1 MPKQKHR
8 SPKTKNTIVA
18 PAGRFPGAF
27 LDGFRPYVW
36 LLLAVALVYG
46 QTLRFGFVGY
56 DDVSLVSRQ
65 AGQALDP
72 GRIKAAFS
80 ESAFGDGSGLF
91 FYRPLLTL
99 SLMFDSA
106 IAAGR
111 PWVFHLSNL
120 LFHLA
125 AVWLAFGLFLK
136 LKFSRPAAFAAALI
150 LAVHP
155 ALASAVSWVPGRND
169 SLLAIWIMSAFLF
182 QLKFVE
188 SNKVRYLAAQGI
200 CFLAALFTKE
210 TALLFPLVALSY
222 MLLPSAQTR
231 RSLPKTAFLAM
242 VLSGAVV
249 IWYLARSGALA
260 GYGPVPLSFLSP
272 REALATLVS
281 VFGRI
286 GLPFDLTLVRD
297 LKDINLVYGLI
308 SLAALAISAVAWG
321 IKSKWNF
328 ILGWIWFGLFLL
340 PGLTLAG
347 DSNAF
352 LDHRLYLPLI
362 GFLILMQELKILDL
376 PAGGKST
383 AMGWFFLALL
393 LGALSFVY
401 SRSFKD
407 DLSCWTR
414 AVKRSPN
421 SALAHNA
428 LGLAYSQRNN
438 SPAAEKEYLKARQI
452 SKRFVKAGLNLGIL
466 YLKTGRLDNAGQALK
481 EVLAV
486 RPDLPGANYNLGV
499 VYQQQGREDS
509 AYYYFQKELEY
520 DPRNEGALAGIGTI
534 FHQKG
539 DLDRALRYYRK
550 ALEIN
555 GNDPGVLVN
564 LASVYQ
570 QQGDLPE
577 AERTYLRAIEINPG
591 SAEAHYNLGWL
602 YRKQN
607 RRQEAEIELNKAY
620 SLRPSL
626 KSKN

>member
-1 MPKQKHR
+1 MPKQKPH
-8 SPKTKNTIVA
+8 SPKTENTIVA
-18 PAGRFPGAF
+18 PAGGFPSIF
-27 LDGFRPYVW
+27 LDGLKPYIW

-46 QTLRFGFVGY
+46 QTVRFGFVGY

-65 AGQALDP
+65 AGQALDL
-72 GRIKAAFS
+72 GRIKAALS
-80 ESAFGDGSGLF
+80 ESVFGPGPGLF

-99 SLMFDSA
+99 SLMVDSA

-111 PWVFHLSNL
+111 PWIFHLSNV

-125 AVWLAFGLFLK
+125 AVWLAFALFLK
-136 LKFSRPAAFAAALI
+136 LKLSRPAVFAAALL

-169 SLLAIWIMSAFLF
+169 TMLAVWTLAAMLSLLQFLETG
-182 QLKFVE
+182 KI
-188 SNKVRYLAAQGI
+188 RYLVAQGI
-200 CFLAALFTKE
+200 CFLAALLTKE
-210 TALLFPLVALSY
+210 TALVFPVAALTA
-222 MLLPSAQTR
+222 MLL
-231 RSLPKTAFLAM
+231 LPDKGVANPRKVILPVLVWLTA
-242 VLSGAVV
+242 V
-249 IWYLARSGALA
+249 ILWYLARSRAMA
-260 GYGPVPLSFLSP
+260 GYGPVPLSFLAP
-272 REALATLVS
+272 REVIVTLVS

-308 SLAALAISAVAWG
+308 SLAALIAAAVIGG
-321 IKSKWNF
+321 IRNKRAF
-328 ILGWIWFGLFLL
+328 AFGAIWFGLFLL
-340 PGLTLAG
+340 PGLALAG

-352 LDHRLYLPLI
+352 LDHRLYLPLV
-362 GFLILMQELKILDL
+362 GLLILLPELKIFDL
-376 PAGGKST
+376 PFGSKST
-383 AMGWFFLALL
+383 TMGWLFLAVL
-393 LGALSFVY
+393 LGSVSFVY

-466 YLKTGRLDNAGQALK
+466 YLKNDRLENAGQALK
-481 EVLAV
+481 EVLSV

-509 AYYYFQKELEY
+509 AYYCFQKELEY

-534 FHQKG
+534 YHQRG
-539 DLDRALRYYRK
+539 DLDQALRYYRK

-564 LASVYQ
+564 LGSAYQ

-577 AERTYLRAIEINPG
+577 AERTYLRAIEIKPG
-591 SAEAHYNLGWL
+591 SAEAHYNLGRL
-602 YRKQN
+602 YKKQD